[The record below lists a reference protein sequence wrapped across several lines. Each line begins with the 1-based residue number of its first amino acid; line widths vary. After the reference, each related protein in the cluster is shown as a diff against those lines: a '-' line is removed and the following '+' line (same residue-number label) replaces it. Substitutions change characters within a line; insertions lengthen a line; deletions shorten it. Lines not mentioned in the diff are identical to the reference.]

1 MATRVSEPGAVFYR
15 GPSLLTG
22 DPIVGIVTG
31 LESGSANPKTGPMV
45 QAWILRPDLPP
56 MDAKRQNLD
65 DAICGDCKL
74 RGDGGFGAV
83 CYVAA
88 WQGPNNVYK
97 RFTKG
102 DYLEASWLELQAL
115 VEGRHLRLGAYGDP
129 AAVPFEIWRMLL
141 ATAGGHV
148 AYTHQWRTCDRRL
161 QAIAMASVDSVHEF
175 HVAHLAG
182 WRTFRVRKRSDELL
196 SISNIENQH
205 NNYRIPLEFVCP
217 ASDEGEHRSTCQRCQ
232 LCRGTSSPAR
242 SVAIV
247 VHGKPGNLKAFGVDP
262 RGLFRGRPRK
272 SSPPPAHHVES
283 TLDAPR
289 IQGAIEPLR
298 AKFYRPGELR

>member
-1 MATRVSEPGAVFYR
+1 MTRTEPGAVFYR

-31 LESGSANPKTGPMV
+31 LDGGSMNPKTGPMI
-45 QAWILRPDLPP
+45 QAWVLRPDLPP
-56 MDAKRQNLD
+56 MDAKRANLD

-74 RGDGGFGAV
+74 RGEGGFGAV

-88 WQGPNNVYK
+88 WQGPYNVYK
-97 RFTKG
+97 RFRRG
-102 DYLEASWLELQAL
+102 DYLEASWPELQAL

-129 AAVPFEIWRMLL
+129 AAVPFEVWRMLL
-141 ATAGGHV
+141 ATAAGHV

-161 QAIAMASVDSVHEF
+161 QAIAMASVDTAHEF
-175 HVAHLAG
+175 HVAHLSG
-182 WRTFRVRKRSDELL
+182 WRTFRVRKRSDPLML
-196 SISNIENQH
+196 YSTARVRSSTNH
-205 NNYRIPLEFVCP
+205 VSTSTPLEFVCP
-217 ASDEGEHRSTCQRCQ
+217 ASDEAGHRSTCQRCQ

-262 RGLFRGRPRK
+262 RGLFRSRPRK
-272 SSPPPAHHVES
+272 LGHSSIIPMRHV
-283 TLDAPR
+283 DRAP
-289 IQGAIEPLR
+289 L
-298 AKFYRPGELR
+298 